1 MVPLLRRIYI
11 EPPLQAPLGFDP
23 QQTNNNVLTVFREAK
38 PHYLSDTAA
47 TSLLKQIKH
56 LNEMHVVLVEW
67 VFVHDQQR
75 MCFRTA
81 HQIFSTGA
89 HQAKQ
94 LTLVDLA

>member
-11 EPPLQAPLGFDP
+11 EPSQTQFGWDP
-23 QQTNNNVLTVFREAK
+23 QQIINVQTVFREAK

-47 TSLLKQIKH
+47 TSLQKQLKH
-56 LNEMHVVLVEW
+56 LSEMHVVLVEW

-81 HQIFSTGA
+81 HQIFSA
-89 HQAKQ
+89 H
-94 LTLVDLA
+94 LHP